1 MSPVDFRCVHMRGWP
16 GSVTEIS
23 VFLIGISVSGLEIF
37 AIRIHHPDYRDEF
50 FAIAHVL
57 NGR

>member
-23 VFLIGISVSGLEIF
+23 VFPIGVSVSGLEIF
-37 AIRIHHPDYRDEF
+37 AI
-50 FAIAHVL
+50 
-57 NGR
+57 